1 MTSEV
6 ETLAARIAEQDAR
19 IQELLEAN
27 NREVDRRRTA
37 ERVRDF
43 YKARVIDLEPALGY
57 TFQDRAWKWITTCFG
72 KTDSC
77 SLRVRGWRFAEEAI
91 ELGQAIG
98 ITAEEHHRLVDYVHG
113 RPVGEPAQEIGGVML
128 TLAGLATAA
137 GLDLV
142 QAAEAELGRV
152 WRKIDVIRAKQ
163 SAKTADG
170 PLPGPSVGDAA

>member
-1 MTSEV
+1 MIVDPDT
-6 ETLAARIAEQDAR
+6 AAHIAA
-19 IQELLEAN
+19 LEARVLELIEVN
-27 NREVDRRRTA
+27 NREVGRRRA
-37 ERVRDF
+37 AARARDLF
-43 YKARVIDLEPALGY
+43 ADRLLKLDPFG
-57 TFQDRAWKWITTCFG
+57 TTGFQARAWGWITACFG
-72 KTDSC
+72 SGDSC

-113 RPVGEPAQEIGGVML
+113 RPAGDPAQEIGGVML

-137 GLDLV
+137 GLDV
-142 QAAEAELGRV
+142 EQAAETELARV

-163 SAKTADG
+163 AAKTVDG